1 MTIFPYICFSC
12 YRKRRRWSSCEIDSW
27 QLGAQVRIHP
37 CIHRFGCG
45 SGKHLE
51 VSLFSATEWR
61 GWVKIHFFCAA
72 PIWIVRSVHRF
83 FLQKAIFNMM
93 SLNGQNLLIILA
105 LEAEKDNDKLGV
117 ELNDIRR
124 ILRPNVLLHGTCS
137 MVNYWKRTELIFDDG
152 VRIFFS

>member
-1 MTIFPYICFSC
+1 
-12 YRKRRRWSSCEIDSW
+12 
-27 QLGAQVRIHP
+27 
-37 CIHRFGCG
+37 
-45 SGKHLE
+45 
-51 VSLFSATEWR
+51 
-61 GWVKIHFFCAA
+61 
-72 PIWIVRSVHRF
+72 
-83 FLQKAIFNMM
+83 MM

-105 LEAEKDNDKLGV
+105 LEAEKVNDKLGV